1 MCTLRRV
8 GTQFKYFTIFT
19 YFNVSWV
26 HAKCEGIDGEQYQV
40 LSYLPDSVEYV
51 CK

>member
-1 MCTLRRV
+1 MECSRC
-8 GTQFKYFTIFT
+8 GGWI
-19 YFNVSWV
+19 
-26 HAKCEGIDGEQYQV
+26 HAKCEDIDAERYQI